1 MGGKHHKPSWW
12 RRCRDGAGR
21 VSRPRWSLIE
31 MVDGDDGAHLVTSE
45 AFGAGLREGT
55 GLYQML
61 CGCWIAVGSM
71 ATRPDH
77 CCRPCRVM
85 EAWT

>member
-12 RRCRDGAGR
+12 CRCRDGAGL
-21 VSRPRWSLIE
+21 VSRPRWSLTE
-31 MVDGDDGAHLVTSE
+31 MVDGDDEAHLVTSE
-45 AFGAGLREGT
+45 AFEAGLSEGT
-55 GLYQML
+55 GRYQML
-61 CGCWIAVGSM
+61 CGRWIAVGSM

-77 CCRPCRVM
+77 YCRPCRAM